1 MRRIVCLAFSP
12 GPLWVGCSLSKRQQV
27 FQPDNLLSLV
37 DRPIS
42 AKSGR
47 SSNTQVGH
55 QQMHIKILLDRPGS
69 GWFSKAPASQ
79 TLIGELCAKS
89 PVVIPSDLLE
99 LWSFSNGGE
108 SDYLKLPPCNFV
120 LDSVEEVI
128 QTLTDDHY
136 RTEYPSLFFFGGN
149 GGLERLALDY
159 RETAGPAVVMI
170 DPIAGLG
177 SVQVIASTIFE
188 LLSAIAPYPE
198 EFDDSA
204 SSDGYNY

>member
-1 MRRIVCLAFSP
+1 
-12 GPLWVGCSLSKRQQV
+12 
-27 FQPDNLLSLV
+27 
-37 DRPIS
+37 
-42 AKSGR
+42 
-47 SSNTQVGH
+47 
-55 QQMHIKILLDRPGS
+55 MHIKILLDRPGS

-79 TLIGELCAKS
+79 ALIGELCATS
-89 PVVIPSDLLE
+89 PVLIPLDLLE

-108 SDYLKLPPCNFV
+108 SDYLSLPPCNFV
-120 LDSVEEVI
+120 LDSVEQVI

-159 RETAGPAVVMI
+159 RGAAGPAVVMI

-188 LLSAIAPYPE
+188 LLSAIGPYPE
-198 EFDDSA
+198 EFDDPA
-204 SSDGYNY
+204 SPDGYNH